1 MRKSVETQL
10 LDFLKSNPSKFASVT
25 LEKMEWK
32 NKNGSPANPRTIIRR
47 LQENTYWETDTP
59 AHKKNL
65 QGILIATY
73 ENNTTFYQIKEGHE
87 KKPHLA
93 TDETKPPIWD
103 DKLLRWRP
111 HFTLV

>member
-1 MRKSVETQL
+1 MKSVETQL
-10 LDFLKSNPSKFASVT
+10 LDFLKSNPSKFASVA

-32 NKNGSPANPRTIIRR
+32 NKNGSSANPRTLIRR

-65 QGILIATY
+65 NGILIATY

-87 KKPHLA
+87 KKEVIDYVRHPLTGERITTA
-93 TDETKPPIWD
+93 QFA
-103 DKLLRWRP
+103 LL
-111 HFTLV
+111 